1 MSFQVIAYSPKVG
14 FIVNDY
20 ASPRAGA
27 RRATQLAKQTGGDA
41 TLLEKEPGHRA
52 VPLMTC
58 TMRRPDEGRKYARC
72 VLTAAGETYLR
83 GKR

>member
-20 ASPRAGA
+20 ATPRAGA
-27 RRATQLAKQTGGDA
+27 RRATQLAKQTGGDV
-41 TLLEKEPGHRA
+41 TLLEKEPGHRP
-52 VPLMTC
+52 VKLMVC

-72 VLTAAGETYLR
+72 TLTTAGETYLR

>member
-1 MSFQVIAYSPKVG
+1 MRFQVIAYSPQVG

-20 ASPRAGA
+20 TTPRAGA
-27 RRATQLAKQTGGDA
+27 RRATQLAKQTGNGV
-41 TLLEKEPGHRA
+41 TLLEKVPGHRT

-58 TMRRPDEGRKYARC
+58 TAQPGEGRKHARC
-72 VLTAAGETYLR
+72 TLTAAGKTYLR